1 MIKNVFLNGEGV
13 VIGLWQYAEPLPGM
27 SPECPTFVVNALYG
41 NREDVWF
48 QTWKAAKA
56 FLEDSYQAFLDGISL
71 DDYLTQ
77 AQCEELA

>member
-1 MIKNVFLNGEGV
+1 MIKNVFLNGENV
-13 VIGLWQYAEPLPGM
+13 VIGLWQYAEPLPGNKFGDL
-27 SPECPTFVVNALYG
+27 CFAVVALYG
-41 NREDVWF
+41 DREVVLF
-48 QTWKAAKA
+48 QTWEAAKA